1 MEVLP
6 MLDTETIFLASVFL
20 KACPLTPQ
28 PSVGEFLHDFELEID
43 RTCRMLKFLG
53 LVEDA
58 SSTLG
63 FKPTHRLIDIVVD
76 RMVRAN
82 TEGNNPVAK
91 AEADCFGWLWQLV
104 ARDVGSEH
112 NIEVNKDAKV
122 VVLKAVNH
130 EREDE
135 QDGLDVEDD
144 AEENDGPDEYWDE
157 ENDDDDQNDSSGQ
170 QFCCKVFVLLGLLKT
185 FVLLGLLKTG
195 DKKYVPTRLMANLFL
210 ESCFQQLSN
219 KL

>member
-1 MEVLP
+1 M
-6 MLDTETIFLASVFL
+6 S
-20 KACPLTPQ
+20 
-28 PSVGEFLHDFELEID
+28 LEIAPRKKCL
-43 RTCRMLKFLG
+43 RTRRSKEIITPLPAAASPSARRQPFSSRLSRM
-53 LVEDA
+53 A
-58 SSTLG
+58 
-63 FKPTHRLIDIVVD
+63 
-76 RMVRAN
+76 RAN

-91 AEADCFGWLWQLV
+91 VEADCFGWLWQLV
-104 ARDVGSEH
+104 IRGLDGQH

-157 ENDDDDQNDSSGQ
+157 ESDDEDKGDGSGQ

-195 DKKYVPTRLMANLFL
+195 GKKYVPTRLMANLFL

>member
-1 MEVLP
+1 
-6 MLDTETIFLASVFL
+6 MLDTETAFLASVFQ

-28 PSVGEFLHDFELEID
+28 PSMGEFLRDFELEVD

-58 SSTLG
+58 ASTLG
-63 FKPTHRLIDIVVD
+63 FKPTHRLIDIIVD

-91 AEADCFGWLWQLV
+91 VEADCFGWLWQLV
-104 ARDVGSEH
+104 TRDVGSEH
-112 NIEVNKDAKV
+112 NIEVNEDAKV

-130 EREDE
+130 KGEDE
-135 QDGLDVEDD
+135 QDDEQDELDVEDD
-144 AEENDGPDEYWDE
+144 AEENDGPEYWDE
-157 ENDDDDQNDSSGQ
+157 ENDDDDQDDGSGQ

-185 FVLLGLLKTG
+185 GY
-195 DKKYVPTRLMANLFL
+195 KKYVPTRLMADLFL
-210 ESCFQQLSN
+210 QSCFQQLS
-219 KL
+219 KLNDNECSAKQG

>member
-1 MEVLP
+1 
-6 MLDTETIFLASVFL
+6 MLDTESIFLASVFQ

-28 PSVGEFLHDFELEID
+28 PSVAEFLHDFELEIA

-91 AEADCFGWLWQLV
+91 VEADCFGWLWQLV

-112 NIEVNKDAKV
+112 NIEVKKDAKV

-130 EREDE
+130 EGEDE
-135 QDGLDVEDD
+135 QDDEQDELDVEDD

-157 ENDDDDQNDSSGQ
+157 ENDDDDQDDDPGQ
-170 QFCCKVFVLLGLLKT
+170 QFCSKVFVLLGLLK
-185 FVLLGLLKTG
+185 LP

>member
-28 PSVGEFLHDFELEID
+28 PSVAEFLHHFGLAID

-58 SSTLG
+58 PSTLG

-91 AEADCFGWLWQLV
+91 VEADCFGWLWQLV
-104 ARDVGSEH
+104 IR
-112 NIEVNKDAKV
+112 
-122 VVLKAVNH
+122 
-130 EREDE
+130 
-135 QDGLDVEDD
+135 GLD
-144 AEENDGPDEYWDE
+144 
-157 ENDDDDQNDSSGQ
+157 GQ
-170 QFCCKVFVLLGLLKT
+170 HKEVVS
-185 FVLLGLLKTG
+185 
-195 DKKYVPTRLMANLFL
+195 
-210 ESCFQQLSN
+210 EI
-219 KL
+219 

>member
-1 MEVLP
+1 MQPPRLLCIHERGTP
-6 MLDTETIFLASVFL
+6 MLDNETAFLASIFK
-20 KACPLTPQ
+20 KACDTTPQ
-28 PSVGEFLHDFELEID
+28 PSVGEFLHRFGLEID
-43 RTCRMLKFLG
+43 RACRMLKFLG

-58 SSTLG
+58 PSTLA

-91 AEADCFGWLWQLV
+91 VEADCFGWLWQLV
-104 ARDVGSEH
+104 TRDLDGQH

-122 VVLKAVNH
+122 VLLKAVNH

-157 ENDDDDQNDSSGQ
+157 ESDDEDKGDGSGQ
-170 QFCCKVFVLLGLLKT
+170 QFCCKVF
-185 FVLLGLLKTG
+185 
-195 DKKYVPTRLMANLFL
+195 
-210 ESCFQQLSN
+210 
-219 KL
+219 

>member
-6 MLDTETIFLASVFL
+6 MLDTETIFLASVFQ

-28 PSVGEFLHDFELEID
+28 PSVGEFLHDFELGID
-43 RTCRMLKFLG
+43 RTCRMLNFLG

-58 SSTLG
+58 PSTLG

-82 TEGNNPVAK
+82 TEGNNPVARV
-91 AEADCFGWLWQLV
+91 EADCFGWLWQLV
-104 ARDVGSEH
+104 TRDLGDEH
-112 NIEVNKDAKV
+112 NVGVNKNAQV
-122 VVLKAVNH
+122 VDETVLKAVSD

-135 QDGLDVEDD
+135 QDELNVED
-144 AEENDGPDEYWDE
+144 ELE
-157 ENDDDDQNDSSGQ
+157 ENDDLDEDWNEESDDEDKADGSGQ
-170 QFCCKVFVLLGLLKT
+170 QFCCKVFVLGLLK
-185 FVLLGLLKTG
+185 VGYKR
-195 DKKYVPTRLMANLFL
+195 YVPTRLMANLFL

-219 KL
+219 KS